1 MTDIQRSM
9 DRTEEEARGEPQ
21 KDQDPNFEPPTI
33 TKLGK
38 LTRVVKASGSGNVTI
53 GAGVG

>member
-1 MTDIQRSM
+1 MTDLKHVTNHGDEDTGR
-9 DRTEEEARGEPQ
+9 EPR
-21 KDQDPNFEPPTI
+21 KDQDQGFEPPVI

-38 LTRVVKASGSGNVTI
+38 LTRVIKQSATGTVTI

>member
-1 MTDIQRSM
+1 MTDLKHVTNHSDEDTGR
-9 DRTEEEARGEPQ
+9 EPR
-21 KDQDPNFEPPTI
+21 KDQDQGFEPPVI

-38 LTRVVKASGSGNVTI
+38 LTRVIKQSATGAVTI

>member
-1 MTDIQRSM
+1 MKDLERPTNRTDEQ
-9 DRTEEEARGEPQ
+9 TGTEPQ
-21 KDQDPNFEPPTI
+21 KDQAKDFEPPTI

-38 LTRVVKASGSGNVTI
+38 LSRVVKASGAGAVTI

>member
-1 MTDIQRSM
+1 MTDLERST
-9 DRTEEEARGEPQ
+9 DHTDEPTRGEPQ

-38 LTRVVKASGSGNVTI
+38 LTRVVKASGSGAVTI

>member
-1 MTDIQRSM
+1 MTDLERST
-9 DRTEEEARGEPQ
+9 DRIDKQTQGDPQ
-21 KDQDPNFEPPTI
+21 KDHDASFEPPTI

-38 LTRVVKASGSGNVTI
+38 LTRVVKASGSGAVTI